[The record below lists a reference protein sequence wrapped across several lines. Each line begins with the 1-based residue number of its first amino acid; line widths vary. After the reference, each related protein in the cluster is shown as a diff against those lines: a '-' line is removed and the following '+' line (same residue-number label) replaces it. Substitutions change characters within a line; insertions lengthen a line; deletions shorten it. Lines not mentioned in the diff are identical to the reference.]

1 MRTIKE
7 YNTQRMLRN
16 IVVSLDSGLVF
27 LPYIEPVTLV
37 DNPFTFA
44 PIKGIMT
51 RYASVQVNPN
61 NYGVVNLPN
70 VNGRIFV

>member
-27 LPYIEPVTLV
+27 LPYIESVTLV
-37 DNPFTFA
+37 DNQL
-44 PIKGIMT
+44 IGISS

-70 VNGRIFV
+70 VNGRIFVWEV

>member
-27 LPYIEPVTLV
+27 LSYIEPVTLV
-37 DNPFTFA
+37 DNQL
-44 PIKGIMT
+44 ISISS

>member
-37 DNPFTFA
+37 DNQL
-44 PIKGIMT
+44 IGISSRYASS

>member
-37 DNPFTFA
+37 DNQL
-44 PIKGIMT
+44 IGISS

>member
-1 MRTIKE
+1 
-7 YNTQRMLRN
+7 MLRN
-16 IVVSLDSGLVF
+16 IVVSLDSGYVYA
-27 LPYIEPVTLV
+27 PYVPLQLTPTMY
-37 DNPFTFA
+37 NPFTFA